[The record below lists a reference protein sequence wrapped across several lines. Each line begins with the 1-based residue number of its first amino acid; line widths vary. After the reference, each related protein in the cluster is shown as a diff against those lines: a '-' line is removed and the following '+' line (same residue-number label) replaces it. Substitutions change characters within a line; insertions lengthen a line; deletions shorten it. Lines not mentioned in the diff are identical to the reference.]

1 VLKGKTAVNAAARH
15 TACGTEHHRFNIF
28 MTPTAQTYI
37 DTLQMQAHPE
47 GGYFKETYRS
57 LQLIDVTQAGGGT
70 SVPRSVSTGIYFLLE
85 KNNFSAFHKIQSDE
99 MWHFYAGQALE
110 VLEFNERGELGCTR
124 LGSDILGG
132 EVHQHVVPAN
142 TWFASRVAA
151 GGSFSLVG
159 CTVAPGFNFA
169 DFSLADR
176 AMLVAL
182 FPQHSKAIAELT
194 R

>member
-1 VLKGKTAVNAAARH
+1 
-15 TACGTEHHRFNIF
+15 

-37 DTLQMQAHPE
+37 DALQMQAHPE
-47 GGYFKETYRS
+47 GGFFKETYRCHH
-57 LQLIDVTQAGGGT
+57 LMDVTQGGGGT
-70 SVPRSVSTGIYFLLE
+70 LVQRSVSTGIYFLLE

-110 VLEFNERGELGCTR
+110 VLELNAGGELRCTR

-151 GGSFSLVG
+151 GGSFSLAG
-159 CTVAPGFNFA
+159 CTVAPGF
-169 DFSLADR
+169 DFVDFCLADR
-176 AMLVAL
+176 AMLVAS
-182 FPQHSKAIAELT
+182 FPQHSQTIAELT

>member
-1 VLKGKTAVNAAARH
+1 
-15 TACGTEHHRFNIF
+15 
-28 MTPTAQTYI
+28 MTPSAQTYI
-37 DTLQMQAHPE
+37 DALQMQAHPE
-47 GGYFKETYRS
+47 GGFFKETYRCHD
-57 LQLIDVTQAGGGT
+57 LMEVTQGGVGT
-70 SVPRSVSTGIYFLLE
+70 SVQRSVSTGIYFLLE

-110 VLEFNERGELGCTR
+110 VLELKERGELGCTR

-132 EVHQHVVPAN
+132 EVHQHVVRAN

-159 CTVAPGFNFA
+159 CTVAPGF
-169 DFSLADR
+169 DFSDFCLADR
-176 AMLVAL
+176 AMLLAE
-182 FPQHSKAIAELT
+182 FPQHSQTIAELT

>member
-1 VLKGKTAVNAAARH
+1 
-15 TACGTEHHRFNIF
+15 
-28 MTPTAQTYI
+28 MTPSAQTYI

-47 GGYFKETYRS
+47 GGFFKETYRCHD
-57 LQLIDVTQAGGGT
+57 LMEVTQGAGGT
-70 SVPRSVSTGIYFLLE
+70 SLQRSVSTGIYFLLE

-110 VLEFNERGELGCTR
+110 VLELKERGELGCTR

-132 EVHQHVVPAN
+132 EVHQHVVRAN

-159 CTVAPGFNFA
+159 CTVAPGFDFA
-169 DFSLADR
+169 DFCLADR
-176 AMLVAL
+176 AMLLAE
-182 FPQHSKAIAELT
+182 FPQHSQTIAELT